1 MLAWHS
7 RGADRCRKPKSSE
20 SSYAQIGYSYS
31 DSTSLPIPPPPP
43 LDDGEDDGDD
53 DGDEKGDNDSDSS
66 HSEQVDEEELLEREG
81 RKYGIRGFCDLRRRD
96 EADAPT
102 ADDAPER
109 SSRSDRRRE
118 RPRHKHQSTDESYEL
133 LTARGSESKGAL
145 PTDADCMDWADWIAW
160 IGRIGLDGSSWRRD
174 RRASPTYE
182 AYESSGPRRRSSR
195 SHSPTRHTDG
205 EAVEITEMVISSSP
219 REHDRDYDGR
229 DTDSSAASYA
239 SYAPNTPPRIST
251 PASAVDSLTFLSLQ
265 SRSLASCCTVVS

>member
-145 PTDADCMDWADWIAW
+145 PTDADCMDWTDWTAAA
-160 IGRIGLDGSSWRRD
+160 GAETDAPARPTKPTSPRGLDAAAPALTLRP
-174 RRASPTYE
+174 ATPT
-182 AYESSGPRRRSSR
+182 ARPSR
-195 SHSPTRHTDG
+195 S
-205 EAVEITEMVISSSP
+205 P
-219 REHDRDYDGR
+219 RW
-229 DTDSSAASYA
+229 
-239 SYAPNTPPRIST
+239 
-251 PASAVDSLTFLSLQ
+251 
-265 SRSLASCCTVVS
+265 

>member
-31 DSTSLPIPPPPP
+31 DSTSTSLPIPPPPP
-43 LDDGEDDGDD
+43 LDDGDDDD

-145 PTDADCMDWADWIAW
+145 PTDADCMDWTDWPPHRRR
-160 IGRIGLDGSSWRRD
+160 GRRD
-174 RRASPTYE
+174 HRDGDIKLAAHARPRLRWPRHGLLRGLVCLVCAEHTA
-182 AYESSGPRRRSSR
+182 AYLDACQRRRLPDVPIAPIALAR
-195 SHSPTRHTDG
+195 FLLHRR
-205 EAVEITEMVISSSP
+205 VVIAFADLDAPCFWDACVPSNAA
-219 REHDRDYDGR
+219 
-229 DTDSSAASYA
+229 TTSAAVA
-239 SYAPNTPPRIST
+239 AW
-251 PASAVDSLTFLSLQ
+251 
-265 SRSLASCCTVVS
+265 